1 MSHRTFAASPGRSAI
16 AVLATLLALEC
27 GAQPRLDPTTAGIL
41 SSAIDAL
48 THEQYGAARSLVA
61 RLEHTSLTPF
71 ERSRVEQILFNVA
84 YQERRYDAAHEHLQR
99 AIDAGGLSEPEVAQA
114 RYQQAQMLM
123 AEERWHD
130 GIAALE
136 AWLATAAQPQSSA
149 YYLLA
154 VGYYQTGDFAK
165 ALPTVRA
172 AIDRMEQPQESW
184 LSLQLALHLQQ
195 EQFQDALA
203 VLNRLIVVAPDKKAY
218 WLQLSS
224 VYGAL
229 EDYGNALAI
238 MQLAYDNGMLTQSA
252 EILRLADLLLFN
264 EVPLRAA
271 RVLEESMAVNDVAR
285 DEASYTKLANAWLAA
300 QELDNAVAPLETAAE
315 LSATGASFVRLGQVH
330 MERASWSNAEAAL
343 TRALAKGG
351 LRDPAE
357 AQFLMGVTLFEQDRQ
372 AEAMSWFEQARA
384 MQPHRECRSLY
395 RLDRRAKPAAVVV
408 VAAVYSA
415 FNVTTGSIADARRAG
430 K

>member
-1 MSHRTFAASPGRSAI
+1 MSHRTCDASLCRSGI

-27 GAQPRLDPTTAGIL
+27 GAQPRLDPATAGIL

-48 THEQYGAARSLVA
+48 TNEQYGAARSLVA
-61 RLEHTSLTPF
+61 KLERESLSPF

-114 RYQQAQMLM
+114 RYQRAQMLM
-123 AEERWHD
+123 AEERWQD

-136 AWLATAAQPQSSA
+136 TWLATAAQPQPSA

-154 VGYYQTGDFAK
+154 VGYYQAGDFAK
-165 ALPTVRA
+165 ALPAVRA

-184 LSLQLALHLQQ
+184 LSLQLAVHLQE
-195 EQFQDALA
+195 EQFHDALA
-203 VLNRLIVVAPDKKAY
+203 VLNRLIVVAPDKRTY

-238 MQLAYDNGMLTQSA
+238 MQLAYDNGMLTESA
-252 EILRLADLLLFN
+252 EILRLTDMLLFN

-271 RVLEESMAVNDVAR
+271 RVLEDSMAANTVAR
-285 DEASYTKLANAWLAA
+285 NETSYTKLGTAWLAA
-300 QELDNAVAPLETAAE
+300 QEFDNAVEPLEHAAE

-330 MERASWSNAEAAL
+330 MQREDWGMAEAAL
-343 TRALAKGG
+343 SRALAKGG
-351 LRDPAE
+351 LQDAAE
-357 AQFLMGVTLFEQDRQ
+357 AEFLMGVTLFEQGRM
-372 AEAMSWFEQARA
+372 AEASSWFEQARA
-384 MQPHRECRSLY
+384 GHAHREIADRYIRVIAEQSPPRRSL
-395 RLDRRAKPAAVVV
+395 
-408 VAAVYSA
+408 
-415 FNVTTGSIADARRAG
+415 
-430 K
+430 

>member
-1 MSHRTFAASPGRSAI
+1 MSHRTFDAGLRRSGI

-27 GAQPRLDPTTAGIL
+27 GAQPRLDPATAGIL

-48 THEQYGAARSLVA
+48 TNEQYGAARSLIA
-61 RLEHTSLTPF
+61 RLDRARLSPF
-71 ERSRVEQILFNVA
+71 ERSRAEQILFNVA
-84 YQERRYDAAHEHLQR
+84 YHERRYDAAHEHLQR
-99 AIDAGGLSEPEVAQA
+99 AIDAGGLSESEVAQA
-114 RYQQAQMLM
+114 RYQRAQMLM

-130 GIAALE
+130 GVAALE

-154 VGYYQTGDFAK
+154 VGYYQAGDFAK
-165 ALPTVRA
+165 ALPAVRA

-195 EQFQDALA
+195 EQFHDALA

-238 MQLAYDNGMLTQSA
+238 MQLAYDNGMLTDGA

-264 EVPLRAA
+264 RVPLRAA
-271 RVLEESMAVNDVAR
+271 QVLEESLAASRVAR
-285 DEASYTKLANAWLAA
+285 DETSYTKLSNAWLEAG
-300 QELDNAVAPLETAAE
+300 EFDRAVAPLENAAE
-315 LSATGASFVRLGQVH
+315 LAPTGASFVRLGQVH
-330 MERASWSNAEAAL
+330 LQRESWAMAEAAL
-343 TRALAKGG
+343 ARALAKGG
-351 LRDPAE
+351 LRDAAE
-357 AQFLMGVTLFEQDRQ
+357 AEFLMGVTLFEQGRV
-372 AEAMSWFEQARA
+372 AEARSWFEEARA
-384 MQPHRECRSLY
+384 GQAHREIADRYLGVIAEQSRPRRSL
-395 RLDRRAKPAAVVV
+395 
-408 VAAVYSA
+408 
-415 FNVTTGSIADARRAG
+415 
-430 K
+430 